1 MSRRR
6 RSPWSGPSPLARGL
20 VVAVLATSVLAAC
33 VAPDVENVKLPPST
47 TATTAVGSAGPAAA
61 AAADDATT
69 PSTDP
74 LTGELTVPETASRLL
89 TLPPTRLYD
98 SGDSP
103 ANCAGSLAAGGQSSV
118 AVTGKGGTPAEGL
131 TGVLVNVVVT
141 DAAGAGE
148 VSVWSGDA
156 EAPASPTVRVTGP
169 CDAVVKLTLVPI
181 GTAGTLRV
189 ASTVAARVA
198 VDVVGAL
205 VASPRGATGGRVVP
219 VNPRR
224 VLDTASSIG
233 ATGPLPAD
241 GQVELTLAGQS
252 SVPLGAAAV
261 LLQLTATDG
270 KPPGAVTAWA
280 AGAGAADAPDLLVP
294 AAGSAAGNLVLAPL
308 SAQGKVAL
316 RVTASANL
324 TADLVAWVTGD
335 TSAEV
340 TTGLVLP
347 TPPARV
353 YDSADAP
360 LDPYFRRDLALADGP
375 AGAGAVLLQATSTAP
390 ADAGSVTLYPTG
402 TPSPGV
408 PTAPLLSGGLASTS
422 PALVRLG
429 QGNAVSVAADASTAL
444 TVDRLAWIF
453 GTPVPADP
461 TVPPVA
467 PDPSGTPAVEAFDR
481 VVDGFLANRG
491 LAGASV
497 AVAKDGRI
505 VYARAYGR
513 MDGAGT
519 PVRVD
524 TRFRFASISKVITA
538 AAVLQLVQAGALRL
552 DDSAL
557 ALLNDRLPLGDNPDP
572 RLGRITVRDLL
583 RHTSGFTTRTDPFFP
598 EQPRVRQVFGPSGP
612 KSCQEAARWFVTLPL
627 ASDPGSRFDY
637 VNMNYCLLSM
647 LVEKFTGEQYD
658 KVVQSLV
665 LERRNVRDARIGAS
679 FGRKPDEVAYPA
691 ANGTFLESLSGAGG
705 WLGTAVDLAR
715 FIDGLDPDKPGQHL
729 LKPGTYQQLVSPY
742 LGSWG
747 LGVEV
752 FEDGSWGHTGSL
764 ASARAMALHQPDGIT
779 WGIVVNGN
787 IENHNPVLRDLMQRA
802 LATTTEWPAWDWS
815 PELP

>member
-1 MSRRR
+1 M
-6 RSPWSGPSPLARGL
+6 
-20 VVAVLATSVLAAC
+20 LAALAGC
-33 VAPDVENVKLPPST
+33 VAPDLDNVKVPPT
-47 TATTAVGSAGPAAA
+47 TTEVAATSTAVAAGTTD
-61 AAADDATT
+61 AADAAGGGTT
-69 PSTDP
+69 PTTDP
-74 LTGELTVPETASRLL
+74 VTGELSVPERASRIL

-98 SGDSP
+98 SGDGA
-103 ANCAGSLAAGGQSSV
+103 ANCTGSLAAGADATV
-118 AVTGKGGTPAEGL
+118 AVAGKGGTPTGGL
-131 TGVLVNVVVT
+131 TGVMVNVVVT
-141 DAAGAGE
+141 EAAGPGEVTVWSSDEERPAVPTVHVTGTCDAA
-148 VSVWSGDA
+148 
-156 EAPASPTVRVTGP
+156 
-169 CDAVVKLTLVPI
+169 VKLTVVAI
-181 GTAGTLRV
+181 GAAGSLRV
-189 ASTVAARVA
+189 ATTTAARVA

-205 VASPRGATGGRVVP
+205 VASPRGASGGRVVP

-224 VLDTASSIG
+224 VLDTANSLG
-233 ATGPLPAD
+233 AAGPLAPDA
-241 GQVELTLAGQS
+241 QVELTLAGQS
-252 SVPLGAAAV
+252 SVPLGAGAV

-270 KPPGAVTAWA
+270 KPPGVVTAWA
-280 AGAGAADAPDLLVP
+280 AGAGSVAAPALVVP
-294 AAGSAAGNLVLAPL
+294 PAGSAAGNLVLAPL
-308 SAQGKVAL
+308 SAQGKVSL

-324 TADLVAWVTGD
+324 TADLVGWVTGD
-335 TSAEV
+335 GAAEV
-340 TTGLVLP
+340 TTGLVLA

-353 YDSADAP
+353 FDTGPAP
-360 LDPYFRRDLALADGP
+360 LDPYFRRDVTLAGAP
-375 AGAGAVLLQATSTAP
+375 PGAGAVLVQTTSTTP
-390 ADAGSVTLYPTG
+390 ADAGSVTVYPTG

-408 PTAPLLSGGLASTS
+408 PTAPLLAGGLASSS

-429 QGNAVSVAADASTAL
+429 QGDTLSVAADAPTGL
-444 TVDRLAWIF
+444 TVERLAWVF
-453 GTPVPADP
+453 GTPVPPDP
-461 TVPPVA
+461 TVPPV
-467 PDPSGTPAVEAFDR
+467 PPEPAGSPANEAFDR
-481 VVDGFLANRG
+481 VVEGFLGGRG

-497 AVAKDGRI
+497 AVAKEGRI
-505 VYARAYGR
+505 VYVRAYGR
-513 MDGAGT
+513 MDGDGT

-552 DDSAL
+552 DDSVM
-557 ALLNDRLPLGDNPDP
+557 ALLSDRLPLGDNPDP

-583 RHTSGFTTRTDPFFP
+583 RHTSGFTKSTDPFFP

-627 ASDPGSRFDY
+627 ASEPGSRFDY
-637 VNMNYCLLSM
+637 VNMNYCLLSL
-647 LVEKFTGEQYD
+647 LVERFTGEQYD

-729 LKPGTYQQLVSPY
+729 LKPTTYQQLVSPY

-752 FEDGSWGHTGSL
+752 FDDGSWGHTGSL
-764 ASARAMALHQPDGIT
+764 ASARAMTVHQPDGIT
-779 WGIVVNGN
+779 WSIVVNGN
-787 IENHNPVLRDLMQRA
+787 FENHNVVLRDVMKRA
-802 LATTTEWPAWDWS
+802 LATTDAWPAWDYS